1 MSKINVL
8 NKDRV
13 ALKLKV
19 AIENGTIDKKHIY
32 LKCYLKNFNE
42 LSIIKDLIL
51 KGNYIYIPSS
61 LRKKILN
68 AAHEGHQEI
77 VKTRQLLRSQ
87 NMVSPNRQTK

>member
-19 AIENGTIDKKHIY
+19 AIENGTIDKKDIY

-61 LRKKILN
+61 LN

>member
-13 ALKLKV
+13 ALKLKA
-19 AIENGTIDKKHIY
+19 AIKNVTIDKEEIY

-68 AAHEGHQEI
+68 EDHQGI
-77 VKTRQLLRSQ
+77 VKTRQLLRSHGI
-87 NMVSPNRQTK
+87 SK

>member
-19 AIENGTIDKKHIY
+19 AIENGTIDKKDIY

-51 KGNYIYIPSS
+51 KGN
-61 LRKKILN
+61 
-68 AAHEGHQEI
+68 
-77 VKTRQLLRSQ
+77 
-87 NMVSPNRQTK
+87 